1 MTIPE
6 HFAIAQTSLQK
17 TSFDDAHKNPMSKSQ
32 LVVYDFDA
40 IKGWFQDTWEK
51 ETGREI
57 HLRSNDALYVDVN
70 GQPYFIEFKNG
81 KLKKRSNTRTELHLK
96 MYESFLIMAHEMTH
110 AGRVIQGFEPSVDY
124 SFHQINY
131 ILVYNG
137 ALNPPHDGKDSIR
150 EKVKAMGNIPRF
162 GLAQYEGFLY
172 RKVYTV
178 TAEEF
183 QRRFVDVWEH
193 SGRCKA

>member
-96 MYESFLIMAHEMTH
+96 MYESFLRSISNPCA
-110 AGRVIQGFEPSVDY
+110 FNLS
-124 SFHQINY
+124 QISG
-131 ILVYNG
+131 L
-137 ALNPPHDGKDSIR
+137 LNPSS
-150 EKVKAMGNIPRF
+150 A
-162 GLAQYEGFLY
+162 
-172 RKVYTV
+172 
-178 TAEEF
+178 F
-183 QRRFVDVWEH
+183 QRNAFLNN
-193 SGRCKA
+193 SPFQFTFK